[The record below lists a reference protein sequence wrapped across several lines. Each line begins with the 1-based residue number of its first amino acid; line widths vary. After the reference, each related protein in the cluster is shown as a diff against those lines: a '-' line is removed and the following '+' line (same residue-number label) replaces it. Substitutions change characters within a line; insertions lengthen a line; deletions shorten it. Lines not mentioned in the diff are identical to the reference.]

1 MTARVALFYSVQAQ
15 IRQQMSTRA
24 EVLDEERKKAEVSL
38 EGLKSKLKNL
48 EEVQGDECLI
58 SPNHISSR
66 QMNKQS
72 YLTGILSGCTNMI
85 LLKI

>member
-1 MTARVALFYSVQAQ
+1 MAGHLSFLLISPQAQ

-48 EEVQGDECLI
+48 EEVQ
-58 SPNHISSR
+58 
-66 QMNKQS
+66 
-72 YLTGILSGCTNMI
+72 
-85 LLKI
+85 

>member
-1 MTARVALFYSVQAQ
+1 MLLCYGTLQVIKISVKKTMAGHLSFLLISPQAQ

-48 EEVQGDECLI
+48 EEVQ
-58 SPNHISSR
+58 
-66 QMNKQS
+66 
-72 YLTGILSGCTNMI
+72 
-85 LLKI
+85 

>member
-1 MTARVALFYSVQAQ
+1 MERKSFILFCSVQAQ

-48 EEVQGDECLI
+48 EEVQSDEI
-58 SPNHISSR
+58 HYTH
-66 QMNKQS
+66 MNKQRHI
-72 YLTGILSGCTNMI
+72 LLALVILSG
-85 LLKI
+85 